1 VGENKNGGVGLHVM
15 TVVSESFFAE
25 TGDVYDPENPWIK
38 AHFEASIAFVEHM
51 FGPGSVYMARMDLD
65 ELGTGVVDLFVA
77 PHRTDGRGK
86 KTSKRKICGSKVLV
100 EIAQRYKVKKSY
112 VALQTEYANWCQAH
126 LDPGIHRGRPKSETG
141 ADHLP
146 VDLYKEALHRE
157 LQRAEREAASQV
169 ERILNAATA
178 EALAIVEKAE
188 EEAVQVRR
196 ARLKRQRRLGEQAH
210 LGRLFGVLACWFV
223 AKR

>member
-1 VGENKNGGVGLHVM
+1 MTRRTRGSRRTSRPQSRLSNTCSGLVRCTWPGWISTNLVRELSIFSSRPTGLMGG
-15 TVVSESFFAE
+15 A
-25 TGDVYDPENPWIK
+25 
-38 AHFEASIAFVEHM
+38 
-51 FGPGSVYMARMDLD
+51 
-65 ELGTGVVDLFVA
+65 
-77 PHRTDGRGK
+77 K

-126 LDPGIHRGRPKSETG
+126 LDPGIHGGRPKSETG